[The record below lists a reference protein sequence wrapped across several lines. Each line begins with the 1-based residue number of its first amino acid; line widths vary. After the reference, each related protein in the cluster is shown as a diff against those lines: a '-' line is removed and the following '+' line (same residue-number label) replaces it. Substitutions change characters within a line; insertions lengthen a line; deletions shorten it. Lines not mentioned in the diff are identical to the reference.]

1 MPLTMIW
8 TIVKRHFVTQR
19 HIIIPFIL
27 SSSTIFA
34 IEYILLSLTT
44 NTYIQQHHQL
54 LGVFAIIGNV
64 FMSLLAI
71 IFIIYANQFVLKQ
84 QQKTYSLYIILGME
98 KRHLSIIILIESI
111 VKYCIIALLSIVGGY
126 LFGALLFMFI
136 RKVTTGREGYLSAYP
151 FDFKAMWITL
161 LLLSIVMI
169 LLLMINVFKITM
181 QNPMQLM
188 NKKAYRNY
196 RFQKVFNYSLLIIGM
211 LCVGNGYRIALQNNT
226 LAESILALFV
236 AIFFVFIGTYLLFI
250 SLSVLLIE
258 RLQKLS
264 KFYYRPK
271 RFFLISGLRAR
282 MKSNA
287 VGLASIAILCTFLI
301 VTLGMTVTTYR
312 SMGENVRNMWK
323 NQYLTSIEGDFHQ
336 DKKVAQKVKAVTEDI
351 KQNIHSDTPKIY
363 TQSMFNVLLDNR
375 SDYRRLLKPSDS
387 PNEFNIDPWST
398 KNVFITIMTLNDYNQ
413 FNRPLHLKSNEIG
426 VNTSMQMLDLNDSL
440 VLRGKSFNIK
450 PVEETNVNS
459 IRFSENINLIVK
471 NDKERDQII
480 QYYTKNSSKADDQVT
495 HTMIEFNAYDLK
507 GKDTPDIHKLEQK
520 HHINITSYESFIKMF
535 YNFNG
540 GLIFVGSLVSFVL
553 VIGIFLIIY
562 YKQVSEAQED
572 VDHYVTMAHLGLD
585 NDDIKHI
592 LDQQLIWLFS
602 VPFIV
607 SIFHTVV
614 ASKII
619 YNVLGLFGEV
629 SKGIFITSFIS
640 VIIMVSVL
648 YLLTYKMTSYLYSKY
663 VNQLKK

>member
-1 MPLTMIW
+1 MIW

-181 QNPMQLM
+181 QLM

-226 LAESILALFV
+226 PAESILALFV

>member
-1 MPLTMIW
+1 
-8 TIVKRHFVTQR
+8 
-19 HIIIPFIL
+19 
-27 SSSTIFA
+27 
-34 IEYILLSLTT
+34 
-44 NTYIQQHHQL
+44 
-54 LGVFAIIGNV
+54 
-64 FMSLLAI
+64 MSLLAI

-226 LAESILALFV
+226 PAESILALFV

-398 KNVFITIMTLNDYNQ
+398 KM
-413 FNRPLHLKSNEIG
+413 
-426 VNTSMQMLDLNDSL
+426 
-440 VLRGKSFNIK
+440 
-450 PVEETNVNS
+450 
-459 IRFSENINLIVK
+459 
-471 NDKERDQII
+471 
-480 QYYTKNSSKADDQVT
+480 
-495 HTMIEFNAYDLK
+495 
-507 GKDTPDIHKLEQK
+507 
-520 HHINITSYESFIKMF
+520 
-535 YNFNG
+535 
-540 GLIFVGSLVSFVL
+540 
-553 VIGIFLIIY
+553 
-562 YKQVSEAQED
+562 
-572 VDHYVTMAHLGLD
+572 
-585 NDDIKHI
+585 
-592 LDQQLIWLFS
+592 
-602 VPFIV
+602 
-607 SIFHTVV
+607 
-614 ASKII
+614 
-619 YNVLGLFGEV
+619 
-629 SKGIFITSFIS
+629 
-640 VIIMVSVL
+640 
-648 YLLTYKMTSYLYSKY
+648 YLLRL
-663 VNQLKK
+663 